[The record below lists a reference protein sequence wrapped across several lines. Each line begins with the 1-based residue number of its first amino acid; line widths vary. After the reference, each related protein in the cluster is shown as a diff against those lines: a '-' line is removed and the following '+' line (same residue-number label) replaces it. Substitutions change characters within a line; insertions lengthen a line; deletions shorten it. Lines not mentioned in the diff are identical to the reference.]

1 MIAKNWKQLWTNSN
15 RMIVILERQMKRK
28 EENYRMIIEN
38 ITRTWG
44 RLYV

>member
-15 RMIVILERQMKRK
+15 MMIVILERQMKRK

-38 ITRTWG
+38 IKRKWG